1 MATLSGFSTLHCSK
15 WPGLDFAVSE
25 LFSHCSHPSPM
36 WNGHGRCKTPLPN
49 SSGIQLRS
57 RIFISNILF
66 ISTWR
71 RNYPC
76 IDPYP
81 EESDDGEEITFGSQY
96 FCGLSALFGDE
107 IARVSV
113 TISTCVG

>member
-1 MATLSGFSTLHCSK
+1 MATFSGFSTLHRSK
-15 WPGLDFAVSE
+15 WPRLDFAVSD
-25 LFSHCSHPSPM
+25 LFSYCSHPSSL
-36 WNGHGRCKTPLPN
+36 WNGHGRCKTPVPN
-49 SSGIQLRS
+49 SSRIQLRS
-57 RIFISNILF
+57 TIFILNILY

-76 IDPYP
+76 IDLYP
-81 EESDDGEEITFGSQY
+81 EESDEGEEITFGSQY

-107 IARVSV
+107 IAQISV

>member
-15 WPGLDFAVSE
+15 RPRLDFAVIE
-25 LFSHCSHPSPM
+25 LFSHCSHPSSL
-36 WNGHGRCKTPLPN
+36 WNGYGRCKTPVPD
-49 SSGIQLRS
+49 SSRIQLRS
-57 RIFISNILF
+57 TIFFAHILF

-76 IDPYP
+76 IDPCP

>member
-1 MATLSGFSTLHCSK
+1 
-15 WPGLDFAVSE
+15 
-25 LFSHCSHPSPM
+25 M
-36 WNGHGRCKTPLPN
+36 WNGNGRCKTPVPDN
-49 SSGIQLRS
+49 SRIQLRS
-57 RIFISNILF
+57 RIFIFNILF
-66 ISTWR
+66 ISTLR

-107 IARVSV
+107 IALISV
-113 TISTCVG
+113 TIGTCVG

>member
-1 MATLSGFSTLHCSK
+1 MATVSRFSTLHCSK
-15 WPGLDFAVSE
+15 WPGLDLAVSE
-25 LFSHCSHPSPM
+25 HFSHCSHPSPM
-36 WNGHGRCKTPLPN
+36 WNGHGRCKTAGAT
-49 SSGIQLRS
+49 SCGIQLRS
-57 RIFISNILF
+57 TIFIYNILF

-107 IARVSV
+107 IAWVSV